1 MKYFVSWSPEVFLVI
16 LSLSLCEAASLWIA
30 LLICSSVSWQ
40 TDACRWNNG
49 NSWEITNSTKHTDTS
64 LGIWDPMKSFTLY
77 FYIINREKSIQ
88 YSEDQVNPGQK
99 YTLRW
104 LESFFVANL
113 WLIVFSLW
121 NAQFCVDQTSVWL
134 GILRK
139 CSVSKNTPLHL
150 PYFVE
155 CMFVLEQEREIGLG
169 H

>member
-104 LESFFVANL
+104 LESFCVENL
-113 WLIVFSLW
+113 WLIVFEMH
-121 NAQFCVDQTSVWL
+121 N
-134 GILRK
+134 
-139 CSVSKNTPLHL
+139 SVSIKRAFGSVFCGNALFPKTRRCICPILL
-150 PYFVE
+150 NACLCWNRNVRLDWDTN
-155 CMFVLEQEREIGLG
+155 M
-169 H
+169 